1 MTVKTIETPH
11 PDIAAALPL
20 WDLPRTLWGGT
31 RSMRSAAE
39 KYLPREPAEDLVAYS
54 ARLNRTVLFNAF
66 KKTVMDMTGR
76 VFAKEILL
84 GEDVPEAIVT
94 WSENIDMA
102 GRHLSQFASDVMQ
115 DALQTGIAYIL
126 VDSPEGEGETRADQ
140 GRPYL
145 VHIRAEDVIGWSSE
159 TIGEATRLTSF
170 RFYETVE
177 VTEGYHVERVR
188 RIKVLTLGGF
198 EVWSQNERKEWILT
212 AEGARGIEAV
222 PIVPV
227 YMGRTGYMI
236 GTPPLQDLADL
247 NVAHWQSS
255 SDQRNIV
262 HVVRVPI
269 LFASGIGEAE
279 GLVIGA
285 SMMTKAT
292 DPAASMQWVEH
303 SGRGVEAGANDLASL
318 EMQMQVQGLNLIDGG
333 PAETATGEVRA
344 DVKENSRLSRW
355 ADSLKDAI
363 ENALALMAQ
372 IGGLGDDGGSVV
384 VNKDFGIV
392 ARGVVD
398 IQALIAAYQA
408 GIISY
413 ETVLNEMVRRGFISD
428 DVTPE
433 YEAERLSINQPG
445 EALETSGMIQ

>member
-1 MTVKTIETPH
+1 
-11 PDIAAALPL
+11 
-20 WDLPRTLWGGT
+20 
-31 RSMRSAAE
+31 MRSAAE

-115 DALQTGIAYIL
+115 DAMQTGIAYIL

-198 EVWSQNERKEWILT
+198 EVWSQNERKE
-212 AEGARGIEAV
+212 
-222 PIVPV
+222 
-227 YMGRTGYMI
+227 
-236 GTPPLQDLADL
+236 
-247 NVAHWQSS
+247 
-255 SDQRNIV
+255 
-262 HVVRVPI
+262 
-269 LFASGIGEAE
+269 
-279 GLVIGA
+279 
-285 SMMTKAT
+285 
-292 DPAASMQWVEH
+292 
-303 SGRGVEAGANDLASL
+303 
-318 EMQMQVQGLNLIDGG
+318 
-333 PAETATGEVRA
+333 
-344 DVKENSRLSRW
+344 
-355 ADSLKDAI
+355 
-363 ENALALMAQ
+363 
-372 IGGLGDDGGSVV
+372 
-384 VNKDFGIV
+384 
-392 ARGVVD
+392 
-398 IQALIAAYQA
+398 
-408 GIISY
+408 
-413 ETVLNEMVRRGFISD
+413 
-428 DVTPE
+428 
-433 YEAERLSINQPG
+433 
-445 EALETSGMIQ
+445 